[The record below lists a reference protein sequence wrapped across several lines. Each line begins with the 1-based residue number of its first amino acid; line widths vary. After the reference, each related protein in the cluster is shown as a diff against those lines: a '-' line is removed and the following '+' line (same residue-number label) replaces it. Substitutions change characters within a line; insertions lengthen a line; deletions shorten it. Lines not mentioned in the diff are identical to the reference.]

1 MRIFR
6 QLRAKTV
13 VIATTLSLL
22 FSVMAQAA
30 ALIPAAP
37 KLAANSYILVDADS
51 GRVLVEHN
59 ADKQLPPASLT
70 KMMTAYLVE
79 AEIAKQNISPDDKVR
94 VSVKAWKAPGSRM
107 FIKEGDSV
115 VISDLLK
122 GIIIQS
128 GNDASI
134 AVAEHI
140 GGSED
145 AFADLMTQQARVLGM
160 NNTQYMNATGLPAEG
175 HFSTARDLSV
185 LANHIIKDFPE
196 QYSVYAEKYFTY
208 GGIRQ
213 PNRNRLLW
221 RDKSVDGLKTGHTEE
236 AGYCLVASASRNDMR
251 LISVVMGTNSD
262 KARSRESQKLLA
274 YGFRYFETLKPYS
287 AGDVLNEPRLWAGE
301 KEKVKLGIK
310 DDLYM
315 TIPRGQAKRLTA
327 KLNVNKVIKAPVQAG
342 QSFGVVQISLDG
354 EVLAERPLVALE
366 SVQEGGFFKRL
377 WDSIV
382 MFFTELVG

>member
-6 QLRAKTV
+6 QLRVKATILISALGLMASLTV
-13 VIATTLSLL
+13 
-22 FSVMAQAA
+22 QAA
-30 ALIPAAP
+30 TLIPAAP
-37 KLAANSYILVDADS
+37 KLAASSYVLMDADS
-51 GRVLVEHN
+51 GQILVEHN

-70 KMMTAYLVE
+70 KMMTAYMVE
-79 AEIAKQNISPDDKVR
+79 AEIAKGSITPNDQVL

-107 FIKEGDSV
+107 FIKEGTSV
-115 VISDLLK
+115 SISDLLK

-140 GGSED
+140 GGSEE
-145 AFADLMTQQARVLGM
+145 AFADLMTQHALALGM
-160 NNTQYMNATGLPAEG
+160 KNTQYMNATGLPAQG
-175 HFSTARDLSV
+175 HFSTARDLAI
-185 LANHIIKDFPE
+185 LADHIIKDYPE

-208 GGIRQ
+208 NNIRQ

-236 AGYCLVASASRNDMR
+236 AGYCLVASAKRSGMR
-251 LISVVMGTNSD
+251 LISVVMGTKSEE
-262 KARSRESQKLLA
+262 ARARESQKLLA
-274 YGFRYFETLKPYS
+274 YGFRYYETLKPYT
-287 AGDVLNEPRLWAGE
+287 AGEVLNEPRVWAGE
-301 KEKVKLGIK
+301 SDKVKLGIK
-310 DDLYM
+310 DDLSM

-327 KLNVNKVIKAPVQAG
+327 KLNVNKVIKAPIAAG
-342 QSFGVVQISLDG
+342 ESFGVVQISLDG
-354 EVLAERPLVALE
+354 KVLAERPLVALE

-382 MFFTELVG
+382 LFFTDLMG

>member
-6 QLRAKTV
+6 QLQAKTV

-22 FSVMAQAA
+22 FSITAQAA

-59 ADKQLPPASLT
+59 ADKRLPPASLT

-79 AEIAKQNISPDDKVR
+79 AEIAKGSITPEDKVR
-94 VSVKAWKAPGSRM
+94 ISVKAWKAPGSRM

-115 VISDLLK
+115 AISDLLK

-160 NNTQYMNATGLPAEG
+160 ENTQYANATGLPADG
-175 HFSTARDLSV
+175 HFSTARDLSL

-208 GGIRQ
+208 NGIRQ

-236 AGYCLVASASRNDMR
+236 AGYCLVASASRSDMR
-251 LISVVMGTNSD
+251 LISVVMGTKSD
-262 KARSRESQKLLA
+262 EARSRESQKLLA

-287 AGDVLNEPRLWAGE
+287 SGDVLNEPRLWAGE

-315 TIPRGQAKRLTA
+315 TIPRGQAQRLTA

>member
-6 QLRAKTV
+6 QLQAKTV

-22 FSVMAQAA
+22 FSITAQAA

-59 ADKQLPPASLT
+59 ADKRLPPASLT

-79 AEIAKQNISPDDKVR
+79 AEIAKGSITPEDKVR
-94 VSVKAWKAPGSRM
+94 ISVKAWKAPGSRM

-115 VISDLLK
+115 AISDLLK

-160 NNTQYMNATGLPAEG
+160 ENTQYANATGLPADG
-175 HFSTARDLSV
+175 HFSTARDMSL

-208 GGIRQ
+208 NGIRQ

-236 AGYCLVASASRNDMR
+236 AGYCLVASASRSDMR
-251 LISVVMGTNSD
+251 LISVVMGTKSD
-262 KARSRESQKLLA
+262 EARSRESQKLLA

-287 AGDVLNEPRLWAGE
+287 SGDVLNEPRLWAGE

-315 TIPRGQAKRLTA
+315 TIPRGQAQRLTA

>member
-6 QLRAKTV
+6 QLRAKAV
-13 VIATTLSLL
+13 MLVTTLGLVCSLT
-22 FSVMAQAA
+22 VQAE

-37 KLAANSYILVDADS
+37 KLAAKSYILIDADS
-51 GRVLVEHN
+51 GRILVEKN
-59 ADKQLPPASLT
+59 ADKPLPPASLT

-79 AEIAKQNISPDDKVR
+79 SEIAKGNISPEDKVR

-107 FIKEGDSV
+107 FIKEGNSV
-115 VISDLLK
+115 SIEDLLK

-145 AFADLMTQQARVLGM
+145 AFADLMTQHAGVLGM
-160 NNTQYMNATGLPAEG
+160 KNTQYFNATGLPAEG
-175 HFSTARDLSV
+175 HLSTARDLSI
-185 LANHIIKDFPE
+185 LANHIIKDYPE
-196 QYSVYAEKYFTY
+196 QYSIYAQKYFTY
-208 GGIRQ
+208 NGIRQ

-221 RDKSVDGLKTGHTEE
+221 RDKSVDGLKTGHTDE
-236 AGYCLVASASRNDMR
+236 AGYCLVASATRSGMR
-251 LISVVMGTNSD
+251 LISVVMGTSSEE
-262 KARSRESQKLLA
+262 ARARESQKLLA

-327 KLNVNKVIKAPVQAG
+327 KLNVNKVIKAPVQSG
-342 QSFGVVQISLDG
+342 QDFGVVQISLDG

-382 MFFTELVG
+382 LFFTELVG